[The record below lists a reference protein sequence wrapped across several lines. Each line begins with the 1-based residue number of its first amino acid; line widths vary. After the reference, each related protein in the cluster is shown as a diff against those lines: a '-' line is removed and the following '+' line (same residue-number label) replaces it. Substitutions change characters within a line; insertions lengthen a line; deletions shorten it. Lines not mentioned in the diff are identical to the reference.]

1 MASVARVGSRRD
13 PTIASVSRYTT
24 AGRKLTYE
32 LRVIQQPERARA
44 CGSGA
49 KSSADRRPV
58 DPPPVVELRIFEGEG
73 VGEDREDITFGYGAN
88 FFLYATL
95 EVARPMAQ
103 IRGQQSAGPVIPVLT
118 GMPVSGMA
126 YLDRPS
132 EAGYFIFPDLSVRH
146 EGIYSL
152 SFNLYEETKDQ
163 SDRDAEPSDG
173 TATGPAAADP
183 SFDWRLEVKSD
194 AFTVYSAKK
203 FPGLAESTALSRTVA
218 EQGCRVRIRR
228 DVRMRRRDNKGSAEV
243 VGSPEDEWSRPGRP
257 MEKDTYRDQPRS
269 HASDDG
275 RAPAP
280 PGGYRPGSDSPLL
293 APAPRPE
300 GGATSFRS
308 GNAAAQPLA
317 PMARY
322 SAPPPPPPFP
332 PAPAAYPPPV
342 QPPYEP
348 PPRYNPPPPPLPL
361 VHPGYSRPHPVSAFS
376 AEPSRERDMY
386 DAPPPVRRASE
397 AYPAHPY
404 PLGAPY
410 PAGDPPFP
418 RPAYGPPSP
427 IPRLPPLKS
436 IPKHDLGLSPPGPL
450 SARSQYSPPLATP
463 TVEPRPVAYSQYPPP
478 PPLAPAPLSVAPPP
492 ASPRRVG
499 EKRPYDAVFN
509 ASPTTQPLHNG
520 MRPSSP
526 DFDADEDNEE
536 EFAAKMEYKR
546 ADGSQNNRFLN
557 IMR

>member
-1 MASVARVGSRRD
+1 MASVARVGARRD

-73 VGEDREDITFGYGAN
+73 VGEDREDVTFGYGAN

-95 EVARPMAQ
+95 EVARPMAHM
-103 IRGQQSAGPVIPVLT
+103 RGQPAAGPTIPVLT

-152 SFNLYEETKDQ
+152 SFNLYEETKDP
-163 SDRDAEPSDG
+163 SDRDAEPQDSPG
-173 TATGPAAADP
+173 TAPAMADP
-183 SFDWRLEVKSD
+183 SFDWRLEIKSD

-203 FPGLAESTALSRTVA
+203 FPGLAESTVLSRTVA

-228 DVRMRRRDNKGSAEV
+228 DVRMRRRDKKGHNDMEA
-243 VGSPEDEWSRPGRP
+243 PEDEWSRAARP
-257 MEKDTYRDQPRS
+257 IEPDTYREKPRS
-269 HASDDG
+269 RGRDEG
-275 RAPAP
+275 RAPSRADV
-280 PGGYRPGSDSPLL
+280 YRPDSDSPLL
-293 APAPRPE
+293 APAPRAE
-300 GGATSFRS
+300 GGARNFRPAQAGS
-308 GNAAAQPLA
+308 QPFAA
-317 PMARY
+317 MARY
-322 SAPPPPPPFP
+322 GAPQPQPQFSQPQQPPQQQQQFP
-332 PAPAAYPPPV
+332 PAPTAYPPNT
-342 QPPYEP
+342 QPQYEQ
-348 PPRYNPPPPPLPL
+348 PRYNPQPLPL
-361 VHPGYSRPHPVSAFS
+361 MHPSYNRPHPVSAFP
-376 AEPSRERDMY
+376 AEPARER
-386 DAPPPVRRASE
+386 E
-397 AYPAHPY
+397 
-404 PLGAPY
+404 
-410 PAGDPPFP
+410 
-418 RPAYGPPSP
+418 
-427 IPRLPPLKS
+427 I
-436 IPKHDLGLSPPGPL
+436 
-450 SARSQYSPPLATP
+450 
-463 TVEPRPVAYSQYPPP
+463 QYPPP
-478 PPLAPAPLSVAPPP
+478 PPLAAAPLAVAPPS
-492 ASPRRVG
+492 AESKRLG
-499 EKRPYDAVFN
+499 EKRTYDSVFDS
-509 ASPTTQPLHNG
+509 SPTTHPLHNG